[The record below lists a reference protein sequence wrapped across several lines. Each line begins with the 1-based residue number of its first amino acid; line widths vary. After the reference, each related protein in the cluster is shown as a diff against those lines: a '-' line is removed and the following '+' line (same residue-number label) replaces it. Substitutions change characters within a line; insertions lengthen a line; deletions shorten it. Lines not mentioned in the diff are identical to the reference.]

1 MCNIFISFDALL
13 SYSLHCFFISWD
25 DLDLV
30 NVQTMW

>member
-1 MCNIFISFDALL
+1 MCNIFILFDASL
-13 SYSLHCFFISWD
+13 SYLLCFFISWD